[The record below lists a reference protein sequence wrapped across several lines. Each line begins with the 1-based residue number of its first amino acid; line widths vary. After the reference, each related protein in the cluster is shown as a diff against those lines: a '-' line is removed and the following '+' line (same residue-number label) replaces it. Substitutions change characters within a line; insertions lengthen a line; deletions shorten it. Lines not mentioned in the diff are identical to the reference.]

1 MKHLAQTLSITLLLL
16 VCVVSG
22 AAQNVAPTS
31 SPKSNDKGSVRIY
44 RRYDKAKSETVTS
57 AYPIPAS
64 GYPLGGLYINVYY
77 TYPGKTPAV
86 PQLLIIRVIAPDSE
100 FECEDNRELAVKAD
114 GGVYQLGKMEYRKI
128 PESGFGGFTGILSL
142 PVSAEVFTRIASA
155 KKVHIKLGSSDYD
168 LEERDLKKWR
178 ALVGTM
184 PR

>member
-16 VCVVSG
+16 ICVVLG
-22 AAQNVAPTS
+22 TAQSVAPIP
-31 SPKSNDKGSVRIY
+31 SPKSKDKASVRIY
-44 RRYDKAKSETVTS
+44 RLYDKSKNQTITS

-86 PQLLIIRVIAPDSE
+86 PQLVIIRVIAPDSE
-100 FECEDNRELAVKAD
+100 LEYEDNRELAVKAD
-114 GGVYQLGKMEYRKI
+114 GAVYRLGRMDYQKI

-142 PVSAEVFTRIASA
+142 TVPVEVFSRIASA
-155 KKVHIKLGSSDYD
+155 KKVHIKLGSSDQD

-178 ALVGTM
+178 ALVGNM
-184 PR
+184 NQ